1 MASVRHLKWSVCTS
15 QCILCISSP
24 MENLEPKMEIEHALD
39 MHYCPWKN
47 LVSSCISSPP
57 LLKWWWWWDFSLG
70 WLLDAEADHSFTV
83 ILISSI
89 IYSWILHKALSW
101 LYLRYQAISS

>member
-1 MASVRHLKWSVCTS
+1 MKCPY
-15 QCILCISSP
+15 ILVYTMRFESP
-24 MENLEPKMEIEHALD
+24 MENLDPKMEIEHALD

-47 LVSSCISSPP
+47 FVSSCISSPP
-57 LLKWWWWWDFSLG
+57 LLKWWGDFSLG
-70 WLLDAEADHSFTV
+70 WLLDAEADHSFSV
-83 ILISSI
+83 ISSI